1 LDRERDDWQFYE
13 GFLPELK
20 FELDPDLKCGN
31 TVLTDLLRIWNEAR
45 GDRVMPS
52 RRDLDPVSLPKYL
65 LPHILLIDIERSP
78 ELRFR
83 WRLIGTYITS
93 VVGRDSTGRYWDELY
108 DDATMAAIST
118 GPNWVLRHRRPVRSI
133 GVAPVKDKDFIRS
146 ENLDLPL
153 SSNGTDIDTI
163 LVGSVYEL

>member
-1 LDRERDDWQFYE
+1 LDRGRGDWPNYE
-13 GFLPELK
+13 GFLPELR
-20 FELDPDLKCGN
+20 FELDPELKCGSP
-31 TVLTDLLRIWNEAR
+31 VLVDLLRIWNDAR
-45 GDRVMPS
+45 GRREMPS
-52 RRDLDPVSLPKYL
+52 RRDLDPVRLPKHL

-83 WRLIGTYITS
+83 WRLIGTHVTS

-108 DDATMAAIST
+108 DNTTMAAIST
-118 GPNWVLRHRRPVRSI
+118 GPSWVLRHRRPVRSI

-153 SSNGTDIDTI
+153 SSNGTDIDMI